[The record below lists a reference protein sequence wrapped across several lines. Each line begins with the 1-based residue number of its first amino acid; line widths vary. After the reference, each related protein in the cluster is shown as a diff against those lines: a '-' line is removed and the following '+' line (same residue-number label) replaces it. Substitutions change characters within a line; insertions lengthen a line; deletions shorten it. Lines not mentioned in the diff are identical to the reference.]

1 MHEDKE
7 ILERIAGLI
16 EDDIDRN
23 YIEGAV
29 SGILKAIGEDPE
41 REGLLKTPERVAKA
55 YDELLSGYRTDPID
69 LLNEAIFEVSYDEM
83 VIVRDIEFYSLCEH
97 HMLPFLGRAHVAY
110 LPKGKVIGLSK
121 IPRIVDMFAKRLQ
134 VQERMTRQIAD
145 LVDELLHPKGVAVV
159 VEGLHLCSVMRGVK
173 KHDARMTTSS
183 MSGAFR
189 SNIST
194 RQEFL
199 DNISRGAKP
208 LQF

>member
-7 ILERIAGLI
+7 ILERIAGLL

-110 LPKGKVIGLSK
+110 LPKGKVIPRGLQ
-121 IPRIVDMFAKRLQ
+121 L
-134 VQERMTRQIAD
+134 
-145 LVDELLHPKGVAVV
+145 
-159 VEGLHLCSVMRGVK
+159 
-173 KHDARMTTSS
+173 
-183 MSGAFR
+183 
-189 SNIST
+189 
-194 RQEFL
+194 
-199 DNISRGAKP
+199 
-208 LQF
+208 